1 MWTRLTNKFMH
12 STKWTQ
18 MKFHQLDKMD
28 GQVHALD
35 QLDKVDE
42 QAHELTEVAYVD
54 QQVHAQ
60 DQLDEVDFLNSFL
73 HPIIP

>member
-1 MWTRLTNKFMH
+1 
-12 STKWTQ
+12 
-18 MKFHQLDKMD
+18 MD

-60 DQLDEVDFLNSFL
+60 DQLDEVDFS
-73 HPIIP
+73 